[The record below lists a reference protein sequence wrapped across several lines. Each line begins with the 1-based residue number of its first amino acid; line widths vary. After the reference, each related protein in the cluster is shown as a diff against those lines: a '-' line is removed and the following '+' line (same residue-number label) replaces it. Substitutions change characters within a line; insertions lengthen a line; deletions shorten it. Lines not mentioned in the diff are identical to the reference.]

1 MSTPISRREFI
12 AAATTTA
19 AVASLGV
26 FTPRAS
32 AGHSGVI
39 RHAVIG
45 MGGRARE
52 HVRLFNSADGCE
64 IVAVCDV
71 DPAHLAKVP
80 DGVSKHMD
88 YREILDDASIHSI
101 SIATPDH
108 WHTPIAAAAMLA
120 GKHVYIEK
128 PCTHTVAEGKYLE
141 DVAAHTGKV
150 IQHGTQGRSGS
161 GYHDGVQFMR
171 EGHLGKVR
179 VAKAINHQLRHPIGR
194 AEEKDAPEGVDYDMW
209 LGCAPKRPYTDNRFH
224 YNWHWFWDYGA
235 GDIANDG
242 VHHIDLARWGLG
254 VEYPK
259 AISASGGQFFY
270 DDDHETP
277 DTQIVTYEYDDC
289 HLIYEMRLWTNYK
302 LEGHDNGAVFYG
314 DKGRL
319 EMARQS
325 CYVTDLSGDTRE
337 LGGGADVTAHVKNYL
352 DKIRSEDAPP
362 LTASIHEGS
371 VSSTLCH
378 LGNIATR
385 LDRKLHFDPATITCQ
400 NDDEANAMLTKTYR
414 EGYELPEI
422 G

>member
-1 MSTPISRREFI
+1 MITRREFI

-26 FTPRAS
+26 YAPRAR
-32 AGHSGVI
+32 AEHSGVI

-45 MGGRARE
+45 MGGRARA
-52 HVRLFNSADGCE
+52 HVQQFNAADGCE

-71 DPAHLAKVP
+71 DPAQMAKVP
-80 DGVSKHMD
+80 ESVSKYGD
-88 YREILDDASIHSI
+88 YREILEDASIHSV

-120 GKHVYIEK
+120 GKHVYVEK
-128 PCTHTVAEGKYLE
+128 PCSHTVAEGKYLE
-141 DVAAHTGKV
+141 DVAEHTGKV
-150 IQHGTQGRSGS
+150 IQHGTQSRSGA
-161 GYHDGVQFMR
+161 GYQAGIQFMR

-179 VAKAINHQLRHPIGR
+179 VAKAINHQLRRPIGV
-194 AEEKDAPEGVDYDMW
+194 AEESEPPEGVDYDKW
-209 LGCAPKRPYTDNRFH
+209 LGCAPVRLFTWNRWH
-224 YNWHWFWDYGA
+224 YNWHWFWDYGN

-242 VHHIDLARWGLG
+242 VHHVDLARWGLG
-254 VEYPK
+254 VEIPN
-259 AISASGGQFFY
+259 AVTASGGQLFY
-270 DDDHETP
+270 EDDHETP
-277 DTQIVTYEYDDC
+277 DTQMVTYEYDDC

-319 EMARQS
+319 EMGRQG
-325 CYVTDLSGDTRE
+325 CLVTDLSGDTRQ
-337 LGGGADVTAHVKNYL
+337 LGGSGDVPAHVRNYL
-352 DKIRSEDAPP
+352 DKIRSKDASP
-362 LTASIHEGS
+362 LTANIHEGS

-385 LDRKLHFDPATITCQ
+385 LERKLHLDPETITCH
-400 NDDEANAMLTKTYR
+400 NDDEANAMLTKAYR
-414 EGYELPEI
+414 KGYKLPKI